1 MKKLFSILLF
11 FSFFNCSENQIIDAT
26 QEELIDATSKDVYKI
41 GLVSICNSN
50 SNFNSVCVSK
60 IEYDK
65 YRVLPKSCN
74 IITITSINGNNYTGI
89 ISSFNSDDTP
99 CTSR

>member
-1 MKKLFSILLF
+1 MI
-11 FSFFNCSENQIIDAT
+11 FSFFNCDENQIIDAAI
-26 QEELIDATSKDVYKI
+26 EELIDATRNDIYKI
-41 GLVSICNSN
+41 VLVNICNSN

-60 IEYDK
+60 SEYDK
-65 YRVLPKSCN
+65 YWVLPKSCN

-89 ISSFNSDDTP
+89 ISGFNSDDTP